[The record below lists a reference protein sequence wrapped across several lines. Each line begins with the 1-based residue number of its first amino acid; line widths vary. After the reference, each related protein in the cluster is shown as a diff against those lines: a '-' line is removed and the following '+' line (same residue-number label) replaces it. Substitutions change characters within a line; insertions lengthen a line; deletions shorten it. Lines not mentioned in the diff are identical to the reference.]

1 MNFVFEPSHKIAH
14 KQIQRTIILFVDRK
28 KILIKIKIKQLR
40 IDGINT
46 IRF

>member
-14 KQIQRTIILFVDRK
+14 KQIQRTIILFVERK
-28 KILIKIKIKQLR
+28 NKKIKIKQLR